1 MELLRLHA
9 ADVVSIEAD
18 GNYSVLHVVGDEKR
32 TVLFQLGQLEQMLGE
47 QLGSEASVFVRVG
60 RGIIVNRRYIY
71 SININRQSIVMRDS
85 YGHRYP
91 ELRASHESLKKLK
104 DLVTDESGKEEQL

>member
-1 MELLRLHA
+1 MHA

-85 YGHRYP
+85 HGHRYP